1 MDYEQSDE
9 RDLITLNNDMIRA
22 SYKLS
27 VNEIRL
33 ILIAIAQMPK
43 GKKDK
48 ESAPLDPMK
57 PYYITKADFIRLGVE
72 PNNVAREIR
81 SACSDLLDRKIFIDT
96 PIGVL
101 GTHWVHNILHFKTD
115 IFEEL
120 KRKYPNSKYDDDFIR
135 QLRKHNLLDSL
146 PMIAKSDDNIMA
158 RIIFHADIIPYISEL
173 RQHFTQLKLDEM
185 AGFSSF
191 YSFRIY
197 IMMMQWRDTGLV
209 VSTLADFREMLD
221 LTDKY
226 DAVKDL
232 RKRVLDVAIDEI
244 NEKSLY
250 TASYS
255 LTDKNGKSGKGFKLT
270 HLKIRFKPKAKTVN
284 SKAKGKTERDAN
296 TADMFTVDGL
306 NDKQLG
312 RIARNPAFMADYNHL
327 VSPTSPA
334 GQSQQGWDFEMVK
347 RLKEDASQFVK
358 RPIKDYLDY

>member
-1 MDYEQSDE
+1 MPNEKS
-9 RDLITLNNDMIRA
+9 LLTLNNDMIKA

-43 GKKDK
+43 GEAGKD
-48 ESAPLDPMK
+48 SVRIDPMK
-57 PYYITKADFIRLGVE
+57 PYYITKEDFVRLGVA
-72 PNNVAREIR
+72 PANVARDIR
-81 SACSDLLDRKIFIDT
+81 SACSDLLDRKVFIDT

-101 GTHWVHNILHFKTD
+101 GTHWIHNILYFKTD

-120 KRKYPNSKYDDDFIR
+120 KQKYPNSKYDDDFLQ
-135 QLRKHNLLDSL
+135 QLKKHNLLDSL
-146 PMIAKSDDNIMA
+146 PLIAKSDDNVMA
-158 RIIFHADIIPYISEL
+158 RVIFHADIIPYISEL

-197 IMMMQWRDTGLV
+197 MMMMQWRQSGLV
-209 VSTLADFREMLD
+209 ICILADFREMLD

-226 DAVKDL
+226 EAVKDL
-232 RKRVLDVAIDEI
+232 RKRVLEVAIDEI

-255 LTDKNGKSGKGFKLT
+255 LTDKNGKSGRGIKLT
-270 HLKIRFKPKAKTVN
+270 HLKIRFKPKAKTIKN
-284 SKAKGKTERDAN
+284 KAKGKTERDAN

-312 RIARNPAFMADYNHL
+312 RIARNPAFIADYNHL
-327 VSPTSPA
+327 VSSTSPA
-334 GQSQQGWDFEMVK
+334 GQDTKAWEFEMIN
-347 RLKEDASQFVK
+347 RLKKDASQFKK
-358 RPIKDYLDY
+358 RPIRNYLDY

>member
-1 MDYEQSDE
+1 MGYQKSDE
-9 RDLITLNNDMIRA
+9 KSLLTLNNDMIRA

-27 VNEIRL
+27 VNELRL

-43 GKKDK
+43 G
-48 ESAPLDPMK
+48 EAGEVSEQLDPMK
-57 PYYITKADFIRLGVE
+57 PYYIKKEDFVRLGVD
-72 PNNVAREIR
+72 PTNVAREIR
-81 SACSDLLDRKIFIDT
+81 SACSDLLDRKVFIDT

-120 KRKYPNSKYDDDFIR
+120 KQKYPDSKYDDDFIQ

-146 PMIAKSDDNIMA
+146 PLIAKSDDNVMA
-158 RIIFHADIIPYISEL
+158 RVIFHADIIPYISEL
-173 RQHFTQLKLDEM
+173 RQHFTQLKLNEM

-197 IMMMQWRDTGLV
+197 MIMMQWRSTGIV
-209 VSTLADFREMLD
+209 MCTLNDFREMLD

-226 DAVKDL
+226 GAVKDL
-232 RKRVLDVAIDEI
+232 RKWVLDTAI
-244 NEKSLY
+244 NEISEKSQY
-250 TASYS
+250 TASYA

-270 HLKIRFKPKAKTVN
+270 HLKIKFKSKAKTIEN
-284 SKAKGKTERDAN
+284 KTKEELQRDQN

-312 RIARNPAFMADYNHL
+312 RIARNPKFMAEYNHL
-327 VSPTSPA
+327 VTPTSQA
-334 GQSQQGWDFEMVK
+334 GQSQQGWEFEMIN
-347 RLKEDASQFVK
+347 RLKKDPKQFDK
-358 RPIKDYLDY
+358 RPIRDYLEY